1 MVLHVFEKVNEGVS
15 FPSYTTARITDE
27 FHRITQLIPASCASH
42 YDGNT

>member
-15 FPSYTTARITDE
+15 FPSYTTARTTNA
-27 FHRITQLIPASCASH
+27 FYRITQLIPISCAGH